1 MKVKRKNLLL
11 SAVVAVLFAVA
22 FVWLV
27 FVPAKVEAR
36 GGGLQQ
42 PPTSQTIL
50 EDFPVVYVELE
61 QMLGVVLEE
70 RREVE
75 RSMVESRND
84 QFDCMVTAIFF
95 EAGGEPKLG
104 KQWVYHVINN
114 RTNLGYRGNMTWCS
128 TVYDRWQFSFANDD
142 PDIKPDFNNATSDL
156 LETVKVVEDYLNN
169 GMWDVDI
176 TDCATHYL
184 RTDWIARTSWA
195 YLADQGRSPEGLERK
210 ATIGDHTFY
219 GPKGGCN

>member
-75 RSMVESRND
+75 QSMVESRND

-95 EAGGEPKLG
+95 EAGG
-104 KQWVYHVINN
+104 
-114 RTNLGYRGNMTWCS
+114 
-128 TVYDRWQFSFANDD
+128 
-142 PDIKPDFNNATSDL
+142 
-156 LETVKVVEDYLNN
+156 
-169 GMWDVDI
+169 
-176 TDCATHYL
+176 
-184 RTDWIARTSWA
+184 
-195 YLADQGRSPEGLERK
+195 
-210 ATIGDHTFY
+210 
-219 GPKGGCN
+219 